1 MSSEILASI
10 IGALSA
16 IVSSLLTN
24 YFRNKH
30 ELKLK
35 QLESINNFRN
45 KILTEYINCCFDGEF
60 FSDNIKFYR
69 AHNKLLITA
78 DKDEIEYLDKIKDT
92 IIKGNSNETI
102 NSVLNE
108 YISFLKTR
116 NNKRK

>member
-10 IGALSA
+10 IGAISA
-16 IVSSLLTN
+16 IFSSWLTN
-24 YFRNKH
+24 YFRNRH

-45 KILTEYINCCFDGEF
+45 KILTEYINCCFD
-60 FSDNIKFYR
+60 R

-78 DKDEIEYLDKIKDT
+78 DKDEIEYLNKIKDI
-92 IIKGNSNETI
+92 IIKGNSPETI